1 MKLWRKTGWRK
12 LSGRLYGSGRD
23 TVYNKIPSPLIYAL
37 IARTEPQTV
46 KMNETYAVHPMQN
59 IQPITMA

>member
-23 TVYNKIPSPLIYAL
+23 TVKHDIPSPLIYAL
-37 IARTEPQTV
+37 LNRTNPVPIHTP
-46 KMNETYAVHPMQN
+46 HPMN
-59 IQPITMA
+59 GVQPITMS